1 MGQADP
7 GALSV
12 RRDGRGASPRESGSV
27 PSALSSLDLSRPFI
41 KIIHQPERFRVWKN
55 TWLHLVHDVGESH
68 SVFRIAEAQAA
79 ARAGLTEA
87 VQFRTK
93 YLSDLS
99 VSIERILHEANAE
112 RRVDPEDLIR
122 ARALR
127 GRNSLDRFG
136 GEDLVGT
143 NRLVESR
150 QRIRRADPAQG
161 RNRKSA

>member
-27 PSALSSLDLSRPFI
+27 PSALSSLNLSRSLI
-41 KIIHQPERFRVWKN
+41 KIIHQPERFRVWKT

-68 SVFRIAEAQAA
+68 SVFWIAEAQTA

-93 YLSDLS
+93 YSSNLS

-112 RRVDPEDLIR
+112 RRVDLEDLIL
-122 ARALR
+122 ASALR
-127 GRNSLDRFG
+127 HRNSPDRFRG
-136 GEDLVGT
+136 KDLVRT
-143 NRLVESR
+143 KRLIEPR
-150 QRIRRADPAQG
+150 QRTGRTDPA
-161 RNRKSA
+161 

>member
-12 RRDGRGASPRESGSV
+12 RRDGRGANPRESGSV
-27 PSALSSLDLSRPFI
+27 PSALFSLDFSRPFI

-79 ARAGLTEA
+79 ARAGLTKA

-93 YLSDLS
+93 YFSNLSA
-99 VSIERILHEANAE
+99 SIERILHETNAE
-112 RRVDPEDLIR
+112 CRVDPENLIL

-127 GRNSLDRFG
+127 RRNSPDRFRG
-136 GEDLVGT
+136 KDLVGT
-143 NRLVESR
+143 KRLIESR
-150 QRIRRADPAQG
+150 QRTGGADPA
-161 RNRKSA
+161 